1 MCPFFVGHIN
11 PGLPKMAPWSFRSM
25 AENIRLGRIT
35 KPDGAFCGTKRRPAD
50 YRGRRQRTWGRD
62 SVTEKPVS
70 QRIREWLVLGLKNG
84 NANRMPVLLLGII
97 TLGVYAF
104 IQIADEMAEGEI
116 RNLDETL
123 FLMMRVPGDP
133 SRSIGPEWLQE
144 TALEV
149 TAVGGY
155 PLIMLTL
162 AAVSGFFI
170 VTKRYGAA
178 LYVVLSVGSGALL
191 SYTLKKFYAR
201 PRPDLVDHLDTVHT
215 ASFPSGHAMVTTVA
229 YLTLAAIVISY
240 LETRRARAYV
250 ITVAVLVAVMVGVS
264 RVYLGVHWP
273 SDVAAG
279 WALGAAWASFSWLVV
294 HMLQR
299 HNGRPA
305 RWLDQSPQN

>member
-1 MCPFFVGHIN
+1 
-11 PGLPKMAPWSFRSM
+11 MAGRMISERLRS
-25 AENIRLGRIT
+25 
-35 KPDGAFCGTKRRPAD
+35 
-50 YRGRRQRTWGRD
+50 
-62 SVTEKPVS
+62 
-70 QRIREWLVLGLKNG
+70 WLVRGLKNG
-84 NANRMPVLLLGII
+84 NANRLPVFLLGVL
-97 TLGVYAF
+97 TLGVYGF

-123 FLMMRVPGDP
+123 FLMMRVAGDP
-133 SRSIGPEWLQE
+133 SRSIGPGWLQE

-149 TAVGGY
+149 TAIGGY
-155 PLIMLTL
+155 PLIILTL

-170 VTKRYGAA
+170 VTERYGAA
-178 LYVVLSVGSGALL
+178 LYAVLSVGSGALL
-191 SYTLKKFYAR
+191 SYSLKQYYAR

-229 YLTLAAIVISY
+229 YLTLAAIVIGY
-240 LETRRARAYV
+240 LETSRARAYV
-250 ITVAVLVAVMVGVS
+250 LSVAVLVAVMVGVS

-299 HNGRPA
+299 RRGKM
-305 RWLDQSPQN
+305 L

>member
-1 MCPFFVGHIN
+1 M
-11 PGLPKMAPWSFRSM
+11 
-25 AENIRLGRIT
+25 
-35 KPDGAFCGTKRRPAD
+35 
-50 YRGRRQRTWGRD
+50 
-62 SVTEKPVS
+62 TEKPVS
-70 QRIREWLVLGLKNG
+70 QRIREWLVLGLNNG

-97 TLGVYAF
+97 TLGVYVF